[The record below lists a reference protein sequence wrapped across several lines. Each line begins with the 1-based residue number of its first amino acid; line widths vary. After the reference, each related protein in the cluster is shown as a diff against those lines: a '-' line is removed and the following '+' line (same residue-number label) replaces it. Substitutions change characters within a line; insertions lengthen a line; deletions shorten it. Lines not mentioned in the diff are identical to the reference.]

1 VLEKYPEDVKLV
13 FKNFPLKKHKFARKA
28 AAAALAAHAQGNF
41 WQCHDELFKNYRN
54 LNDAAIQQIAKELDL
69 DMERFEKDR
78 KGVPVQKLIIR
89 DMKNGHE
96 AGVRSIPTVFINGKL
111 LRNRRLQG
119 FQQMIEAELKKSR

>member
-28 AAAALAAHAQGNF
+28 AEAALAAHAQGKF
-41 WQCHDELFKNYRN
+41 WQFHDELFENYRN
-54 LNDAAIQQIAKELDL
+54 LNEAKVQEIAKELGLDL
-69 DMERFEKDR
+69 ERFNRDAKD
-78 KGVPVQKLIIR
+78 PAIQKLITR
-89 DMKNGHE
+89 DVKDGQQ

-111 LRNRRLQG
+111 LRNRSLKG